1 MYTFDSRIRY
11 SEVGSDTR
19 LCLISLLDYFQDC
32 STFQSEDLGVGIDY
46 LKEHHMVWLMSS
58 WQIDVLRYA
67 SLCERVTV
75 GTFPYE
81 FKGCFGHRNFYMADQ
96 NGEMLAKANSL
107 WTLMDTE
114 TMSPVKPTQ
123 KMLDA
128 YVMEPKLEMEY
139 LPRKL
144 QFTGEACGH
153 EALEVRKHHLD
164 SNFHVNN
171 GQYVAIACDYLPAD
185 FAIRR
190 MRASYHKSAVLG
202 DMMFP
207 SVYHMA
213 DDTIGVALRGEGGDI
228 YANVMFSGGAAL

>member
-32 STFQSEDLGVGIDY
+32 STFQSEDLGLGIDY

-67 SLCERVTV
+67 SLGERVTV
-75 GTFPYE
+75 GTVPYE
-81 FKGCFGHRNFYMADQ
+81 IKGCFGHRNFYMAGQDT
-96 NGEMLAKANSL
+96 EMLAKANTL
-107 WTLMDTE
+107 WTLVDTR
-114 TMSPVKPTQ
+114 TMSPTKPTQ
-123 KMLDA
+123 KMLDS
-128 YVMEPKLEMEY
+128 YTIEPKLEMEY

-144 QFTGEACGH
+144 KFTGEALRY
-153 EALEVRKHHLD
+153 EAVEVKKHHLD

-171 GQYVAIACDYLPAD
+171 GQYVAIACDYLPEN
-185 FAIRR
+185 FAVRR
-190 MRASYHKSAVLG
+190 MRASYHKSAVLN
-202 DMMFP
+202 DAMFP

-213 DDTIGVALRGEGGDI
+213 DDTIGVSLCSEDGDI
-228 YANVMFSGGAAL
+228 YANVMFSSGAF